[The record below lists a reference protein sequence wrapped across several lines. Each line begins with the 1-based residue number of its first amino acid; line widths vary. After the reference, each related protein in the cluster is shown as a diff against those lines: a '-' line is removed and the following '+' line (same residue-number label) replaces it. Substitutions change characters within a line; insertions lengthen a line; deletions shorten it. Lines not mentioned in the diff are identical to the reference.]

1 DAGNAD
7 AGHAGNADAG
17 NADAGHAGNAG
28 HAHAGNAGAGHAD
41 RFHPRPHY
49 DPRPDSA
56 GRNGK
61 SKRGCAINIACPA
74 RSEYRSGAVD
84 QQGGHRVTHYTDC
97 NECASGP
104 GGAQDPC
111 PAVRAQHPRCSH
123 QQHGSTEEVA
133 GGADQAS
140 GAFDPTH
147 GTRTR
152 DAIGSRHGGSRYF
165 HCIQDAV
172 GLIRA
177 ERRAERRRSGA
188 GPGRVMKPSPYGVPG
203 PPSLGRAQTRSSA
216 RCSER
221 QS

>member
-1 DAGNAD
+1 
-7 AGHAGNADAG
+7 
-17 NADAGHAGNAG
+17 
-28 HAHAGNAGAGHAD
+28 AGHAD

-49 DPRPDSA
+49 DSRPDSA

-84 QQGGHRVTHYTDC
+84 QQGGHRVAHYTDC

-123 QQHGSTEEVA
+123 QQRGSTEEVA

-140 GAFDPTH
+140 GAFDPNH
-147 GTRTR
+147 GTRNR
-152 DAIGSRHGGSRYF
+152 DAIGSRHGGRRYF
-165 HCIQDAV
+165 HCIQDAE

-177 ERRAERRRSGA
+177 ERRAERC
-188 GPGRVMKPSPYGVPG
+188 GPGRVMKPAPMGRPARRRSAGHKPVRRRVVAKDSRDRFRHAATDHQFCEDAHDHSALDSPNPHRRHGD
-203 PPSLGRAQTRSSA
+203 
-216 RCSER
+216 
-221 QS
+221 